1 MKLPSQRS
9 NKRLNTSITSEVL
22 KWNMFLNQIRLRN
35 HVTTER
41 APRTVVPP
49 KTKIFSILDR
59 ARVAM
64 EESYKTSS
72 EPSYHEHHA

>member
-1 MKLPSQRS
+1 MIFFTNWIHLRTHVS
-9 NKRLNTSITSEVL
+9 SE
-22 KWNMFLNQIRLRN
+22 RP
-35 HVTTER
+35 
-41 APRTVVPP
+41 PRTTSAVPP

-72 EPSYHEHHA
+72 EPSYHEHHP